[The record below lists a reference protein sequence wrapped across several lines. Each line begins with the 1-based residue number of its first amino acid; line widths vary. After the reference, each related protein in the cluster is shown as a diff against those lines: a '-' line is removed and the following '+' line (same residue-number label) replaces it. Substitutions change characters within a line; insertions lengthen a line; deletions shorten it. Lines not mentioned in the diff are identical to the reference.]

1 VGVTRRILAVDGGG
15 SKTDMVLAD
24 TDGRILVQVRGPSSQ
39 PQTHGL
45 PNTLRVLD
53 DLTERIRRET
63 DLEPGAPLADFA
75 SVYLAGLDLPQEFE
89 AIEPEVRS
97 RNWASRLTLDNDTF
111 ALLRAGS
118 QSRDAVAV
126 ICGTGINCVGRN
138 AAGEHSRYLALG
150 EISGDWGGGGE
161 LGTAA
166 LWYAARAEDGRGRP
180 TALTAAVADH
190 FGRPDI
196 RQVSIALQLNEID
209 RDELNQLAPVVL
221 ALAEAGD
228 QIAGDLVDR
237 LADEMALLATVSMR
251 RLDLL
256 DRPVDL
262 VLGGGVARS
271 RDRRLMARLTTAAQA
286 ANPQVRTVVVDAPP
300 VLGAVLLGLDALG
313 ATTEDAGQRLTQALT
328 PLVGVTQA
336 GW

>member
-1 VGVTRRILAVDGGG
+1 MGVTRRILAVDGGG

-45 PNTLRVLD
+45 ATTLKVLD
-53 DLTERIRRET
+53 DLTERIRHET
-63 DLEPGAPLADFA
+63 NLEPGAPLADFA

-89 AIEPEVRS
+89 AIEPEVRR
-97 RNWASRLTLDNDTF
+97 RNWANEMTLDNDTF

-118 QSRDAVAV
+118 QSQDAVAV
-126 ICGTGINCVGRN
+126 VCGTGINCVGRN
-138 AAGEHSRYLALG
+138 AAGEHSRFLALG

-161 LGTAA
+161 LGTGA
-166 LWYAARAEDGRGRP
+166 LWHAARAEDGRGRP
-180 TALTAAVADH
+180 TALTAAVAAH
-190 FGRPDI
+190 FGRPDV
-196 RQVSIALQLNEID
+196 RQVSIALQLEEID
-209 RDELNQLAPVVL
+209 RDELNHLAPVVL

-228 QIAGDLVDR
+228 EIAGALVDR
-237 LADEMALLATVSMR
+237 LADEMSLMASVSMQ
-251 RLDLL
+251 RLGLL

-271 RDRRLMARLTTAAQA
+271 RDRRLMSRLTAAAQA
-286 ANPQVRTVVVDAPP
+286 ANPQIQTVIVDAPP

-313 ATTEDAGQRLTQALT
+313 ASTGDAEQRLTQALT
-328 PLVGVTQA
+328 PLVLR
-336 GW
+336 

>member
-1 VGVTRRILAVDGGG
+1 VGVTQRILAVDGGG
-15 SKTDMVLAD
+15 SKTDLVLAD

-63 DLEPGAPLADFA
+63 NLEPGTPLADFA

-89 AIEPEVRS
+89 AIEPEIRS
-97 RNWASRLTLDNDTF
+97 RNWANQLTLDNDTF

-118 QSRDAVAV
+118 KSPDAVAV

-138 AAGEHSRYLALG
+138 AAGEHARFLALG
-150 EISGDWGGGGE
+150 EISGDWGGGGD
-161 LGTAA
+161 LGVQA

-180 TALTAAVADH
+180 TALTGAVAAH
-190 FGRPDI
+190 FGRPDV

-209 RDELNQLAPVVL
+209 RDDLSQLAPVAL

-228 QIAGDLVDR
+228 EIAGRLVDR
-237 LADEMALLATVSMR
+237 LADEMAVMATVSMR
-251 RLDLL
+251 RLKLL
-256 DRPVDL
+256 DQPVDL

-271 RDRRLMARLTTAAQA
+271 RDRRLMARLTDAAQA
-286 ANPQVRTVVVDAPP
+286 VNPQIRTVVVDAPP

-313 ATTEDAGQRLTQALT
+313 ASTADAEQRLAQALT
-328 PLVGVTQA
+328 PRVAGAQA
-336 GW
+336 DQ